1 MILDGR
7 RCSGSLT
14 GQALGDALGFVA
26 QGKASRGLP
35 KVRKGNVEGRT
46 RRPMPDAETNRG
58 YVQYE
63 KSL

>member
-7 RCSGSLT
+7 RCSGSLI

-46 RRPMPDAETNRG
+46 RRPVPDG
-58 YVQYE
+58 
-63 KSL
+63 